1 MFGRGKLKTGED
13 SGYGMVAVNCSH
25 PGLSERERQMEQK
38 DIKTVWLAREGSLA
52 GKIQGDGKLLRPLTK
67 ESPLAVRPTWKTQIH
82 MKGMSR
88 GW

>member
-1 MFGRGKLKTGED
+1 
-13 SGYGMVAVNCSH
+13 
-25 PGLSERERQMEQK
+25 MEQK
-38 DIKTVWLAREGSLA
+38 DMKTVWLAREGSLA